1 MVYFKSIING
11 IGTGAG
17 VAWPM
22 FGIVFSVV
30 GASIGGL
37 VSFALG
43 GVAIALFMMIS
54 TAIFYLSYQKAQEE
68 EQRSQTLL
76 QKNEQKLM
84 EFVNEYIYNIY
95 KSYQLTAK
103 TIPFKAF
110 LSSQLDQQLSAI
122 AKDEKKTPLY
132 QSLKLIKILI
142 EQQLLKEKSILPIIE
157 QKIIQQ
163 YSVPYSNVIIPI
175 FYAFVGTFGSI
186 AGCSAGISGLLT
198 GLGLFSSFA
207 AFPILGWGILGFA
220 ISMGIFAANNAIS
233 ETQETSKN
241 ELLNQTV
248 KKMYQHLKSQVLDL
262 PLNLFHHPSNPT
274 PNKSSRNF
282 PSLFLSE
289 DESVINSWVSK
300 SDALQHIPLS
310 I

>member
-11 IGTGAG
+11 IGTGGG
-17 VAWPM
+17 VAWPL

-30 GASIGGL
+30 GTSIGSL

-43 GVAIALFMMIS
+43 GVSIALFLMTS

-68 EQRSQTLL
+68 EQRTQTLL
-76 QKNEQKLM
+76 QKNEQKLL
-84 EFVNEYIYNIY
+84 EFVNEYIYKIH

-110 LSSQLDQQLSAI
+110 LCSHLEQQLSTI

-132 QSLKLIKILI
+132 QALKFIKILI

-157 QKIIQQ
+157 RKIIPQ
-163 YSVPYSNVIIPI
+163 YSVPYSNMIVPI

-233 ETQETSKN
+233 ATRETSKN
-241 ELLNQTV
+241 ELLNQTI

-262 PLNLFHHPSNPT
+262 PLNLFHNPSNPT
-274 PNKSSRNF
+274 TNKSSRNF

-289 DESVINSWVSK
+289 DESVINSWVST
-300 SDALQHIPLS
+300 SDALQRPL
-310 I
+310 